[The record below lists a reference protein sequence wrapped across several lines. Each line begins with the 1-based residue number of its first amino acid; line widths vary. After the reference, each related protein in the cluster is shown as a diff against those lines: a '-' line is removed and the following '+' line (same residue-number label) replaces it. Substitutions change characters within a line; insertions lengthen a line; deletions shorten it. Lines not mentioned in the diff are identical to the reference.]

1 MPDPT
6 SAILASRLGRLA
18 GRGRLGAWLVARFL
32 PDNIGQA
39 TFNVVGSPE
48 SIRSRASALLAN
60 RGELLDPRE
69 LHLPLDVIVAVV
81 GAGRMA
87 LNPTVV
93 TVAVKVGEMGSS
105 VVSVRAVSKEGLVK
119 QRAGDEVAVWVRAQ
133 LAGP

>member
-18 GRGRLGAWLVARFL
+18 GRGRLRAWLVARFL

-69 LHLPLDVIVAVV
+69 LHLTLDVIVAVV
-81 GAGRMA
+81 GA
-87 LNPTVV
+87 VW
-93 TVAVKVGEMGSS
+93 
-105 VVSVRAVSKEGLVK
+105 KEGLLK
-119 QRAGDEVAVWVRAQ
+119 ERGRDEVAARVRRHV
-133 LAGP
+133 PDR